1 MAARFVA
8 IESLLLVCLLALTG
22 YVFWETLGVEL
33 GLDRVWASLKAAQEP
48 DSWQSTLLTLAAI
61 GVCCLPIIGYWV
73 LQWVGMTRVSFWL
86 VTLAALLPQVPAL
99 LAYNRLDWPSFWV
112 GPLFST
118 ELSQVMVGL
127 LFLLSLVLLVTLH
140 RTGDLRRLQG
150 RLNARRLGSLAGTK
164 PGGHRGG
171 GGAGRAGWSQ
181 PGGNGVA
188 AVRRG
193 GRGPDERPAGPL
205 PLDRTDHRRG
215 GPAVDGRLSVPVA
228 AHPGKGVTADF
239 ALRPNDGGAALSP
252 LRGKEPSLLL
262 NTPWIPACAL
272 TTVGARHPAYRD
284 DGGVGPRWDPES
296 TIMVSPVT
304 CSAPSRSQTTGSA
317 TASVV
322 PAVFNGAELA

>member
-86 VTLAALLPQVPAL
+86 VTLAALLPQLPAA

-150 RLNARRLGSLAGTK
+150 RLNARRLGSLERSQVVTGEVVAL
-164 PGGHRGG
+164 GGLV
-171 GGAGRAGWSQ
+171 GASLAVTALLLSG
-181 PGGNGVA
+181 GVA
-188 AVRRG
+188 VAQMSDLLARSPWTVLTIG
-193 GRGPDERPAGPL
+193 G
-205 PLDRTDHRRG
+205 
-215 GPAVDGRLSVPVA
+215 VA
-228 AHPGKGVTADF
+228 
-239 ALRPNDGGAALSP
+239 
-252 LRGKEPSLLL
+252 LLL
-262 NTPWIPACAL
+262 M
-272 TTVGARHPAYRD
+272 
-284 DGGVGPRWDPES
+284 GGFLSLWLHTRE
-296 TIMVSPVT
+296 
-304 CSAPSRSQTTGSA
+304 R
-317 TASVV
+317 
-322 PAVFNGAELA
+322 E